1 MADDVLLSFRMVGNN
16 GKPKT
21 VPIWLGAAT
30 TLAEALAYAQ
40 AFVGPVEDLS
50 DAYVQRAVVEF
61 PLDISG
67 QTKGA
72 PDGDSYTHDGG
83 RFTHDTV
90 GRYAH
95 GTWIPAIKP
104 AYLADT
110 EIIDDLVVSAVE
122 AALRVGLGGL
132 APTDGNGNDL
142 TALLSKKRAYR
153 K

>member
-1 MADDVLLSFRMVGNN
+1 MADDVLLSFRMVGSAGN
-16 GKPKT
+16 PKT
-21 VPIWLGAAT
+21 LPIWLGSAT
-30 TLAEALAYAQ
+30 TLAEALAFAQ
-40 AFVGPVEDLS
+40 AFVGPIEAMS

-61 PLDISG
+61 PLNISG

-72 PDGDSYTHDGG
+72 PDGAARTNEGA
-83 RFTHDTV
+83 RFTHDTA

-95 GTWIPAIKP
+95 GTFLPAVKSI
-104 AYLADT
+104 YVADT
-110 EIIDDLVVSAVE
+110 EIVDHLVVTAVE

-142 TALLSKKRAYR
+142 TALLSKKFAYR